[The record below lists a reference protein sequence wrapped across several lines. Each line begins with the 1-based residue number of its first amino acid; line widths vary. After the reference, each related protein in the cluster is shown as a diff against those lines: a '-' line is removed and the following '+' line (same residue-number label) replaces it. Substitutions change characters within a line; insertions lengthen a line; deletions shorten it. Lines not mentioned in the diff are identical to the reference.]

1 MRKLRHQGIRWFCQQ
16 RGFLSGHIIK
26 QTYTHK
32 SLVSPCENCRAW
44 TTLLSRAFLHV
55 LTWRRQLIFLE
66 DVAEA
71 PCRAQL
77 LPPNLIV
84 LCCHPGP
91 RRPAPVPSMKLLFL
105 FVSPLLLQP
114 LVFRAVPQGTFPAS
128 VSGLPLGV
136 ARKVVE
142 AWRGGL
148 SGDWLPSFLFSTGGC
163 TNLYIS
169 CSVLVLWLVI
179 LATTQVD
186 RVMPILCVSKPK
198 LGEMTR
204 KSSHLNSGH

>member
-16 RGFLSGHIIK
+16 RDFLSGHIIK

-32 SLVSPCENCRAW
+32 ALASPCENCRAW
-44 TTLLSRAFLHV
+44 TRLLSRAFLHV
-55 LTWRRQLIFLE
+55 LTWQQQLIFLE

-91 RRPAPVPSMKLLFL
+91 RRPAPVPSMKPLFL
-105 FVSPLLLQP
+105 FVSPLLLQAV
-114 LVFRAVPQGTFPAS
+114 LRAVPQGAFPAS

-136 ARKVVE
+136 AREVVE
-142 AWRGGL
+142 AQG
-148 SGDWLPSFLFSTGGC
+148 GGC
-163 TNLYIS
+163 PVS
-169 CSVLVLWLVI
+169 CFP
-179 LATTQVD
+179 LAAAPT
-186 RVMPILCVSKPK
+186 SA
-198 LGEMTR
+198 
-204 KSSHLNSGH
+204 